1 MRRLSAPLF
10 VLIVLFN
17 STDASA
23 GACDAG
29 ESGFDDVPDAAIF
42 CKEALWLRNA
52 LVTLGCAGNNY
63 CPGQAVTRGQ
73 MALFMNRLAST
84 LTPDVVML
92 FDTSSPT
99 GDLDTGGVS
108 TCLTN
113 PYTIPAG
120 ANGRYL
126 SSVVASL
133 SILADGAVDIETQ
146 TEGSVDGGPFLLITG
161 STRVHVPANQWTNV
175 THLGGP
181 GTMGGLGAQLSPAH
195 SYQFRLRLTR
205 QGGSTGDVIE
215 TQCSLRLDLPVDP
228 IL

>member
-52 LVTLGCAGNNY
+52 LVTLGCVGN
-63 CPGQAVTRGQ
+63 
-73 MALFMNRLAST
+73 
-84 LTPDVVML
+84 
-92 FDTSSPT
+92 
-99 GDLDTGGVS
+99 
-108 TCLTN
+108 
-113 PYTIPAG
+113 
-120 ANGRYL
+120 
-126 SSVVASL
+126 
-133 SILADGAVDIETQ
+133 
-146 TEGSVDGGPFLLITG
+146 TG
-161 STRVHVPANQWTNV
+161 STRVHVPANRWTNM